1 MRNSSPVLSDL
12 LTGSALLFFLLTSC
26 GSEEDIF
33 VDAQKIE
40 AKNALIGRDCEQVC
54 ETQTTCEDVV
64 DCRPVQK
71 CSWNLKW
78 YSSWWGSFPY
88 YSYSCRME
96 QECNTVTKCTD
107 SQVCNEVCE
116 PMAYPPEH
124 TIGLLNALN
133 YWSSDEIANNLGIGL
148 GLANAITQS
157 RIDNGG
163 VFYGLTEVS
172 VAGFNPDAHLQ
183 NPMVESAKDLHSIL
197 APQIS
202 YNNKIEF
209 FIDGPAQLNAI
220 LDLINGAQKYIH
232 LTTMLFL
239 EDVQK
244 NFIAE
249 AIRDAAS
256 RGVIVRVLF
265 DHDNTSFASS
275 SVNASGIGSGT
286 NVVSGS
292 GVADIIK
299 SGCIA
304 GVVCDV
310 RSTSQE
316 TEYWDRYTVPGYDH
330 WYDFESWA
338 FDSTGE
344 RTKLKN
350 AGVPEYMLRMQ
361 DYIQDSTES
370 ALNVFNHQKF
380 MIVDGKKMMF
390 ASSNFGPS
398 YQYDTAFGDAMW
410 KFHDGISVVEGP
422 AIKHAQRVFA
432 QQWFVNARGDIFDF
446 EGPFYLE
453 TDESLISAGGSI
465 PVALLLSFPG
475 DPKHLNMRYLTEMLG
490 NSTSDVYMTNPYP
503 TDGDYWNAL
512 NALTPERA
520 SRTHL
525 VTSIGYTDGP
535 TVGATIRCRGKNAA
549 RNGFKVYDFYNG
561 TRYVH
566 LKLTVDTGKSM
577 VHYGSNNFNMRSKRH
592 DLELNF
598 LARDPNLAQRAQE
611 ILQYDISQSGPPKPA
626 GYYYDDPTWVDEC
639 IAERASNWGT

>member
-1 MRNSSPVLSDL
+1 MNNHYKPIRSVLIRALLLPAFIVGCGTEADL
-12 LTGSALLFFLLTSC
+12 LLDTNP
-26 GSEEDIF
+26 I
-33 VDAQKIE
+33 QQ
-40 AKNALIGRDCEQVC
+40 KNALIGQECTTVC
-54 ETQTTCEDVV
+54 TTETTCEDVV
-64 DCRPVQK
+64 ECNPVQR
-71 CSWNLKW
+71 CGWSLHW

-88 YSYSCRME
+88 YSYSCTTE
-96 QECNTVTKCTD
+96 QECQTVRNCTD
-107 SQVCNEVCE
+107 TQVCNEVCD
-116 PMAYPPEH
+116 PMAFPPEN

-133 YWSSDEIANNLGIGL
+133 YWSSEEIANNLGTSHTQ
-148 GLANAITQS
+148 ANAITQS

-163 VFYGLTEVS
+163 VFYGLTEVN
-172 VAGFNPDAHLQ
+172 VAGFDPTAHLQ
-183 NPMVESAKDLHSIL
+183 NPAVEQAKEIHKIL

-220 LDLINGAQKYIH
+220 LSLINSAQKYIH
-232 LTTMLFL
+232 LNTMLF
-239 EDVQK
+239 VQSAGT
-244 NFIAE
+244 NHVAE
-249 AIRDAAS
+249 ALRDAAN

-265 DHDNTSFASS
+265 DHDNTTFSS
-275 SVNASGIGSGT
+275 STGSGGGIGAGSG
-286 NVVSGS
+286 VVSGT

-299 SGCIA
+299 SGCVP

-316 TEYWDRYTVPGYDH
+316 TEYWDHYTVPGYDH
-330 WYDFESWA
+330 WYDFDSWA

-350 AGVPEYMLRMQ
+350 AGVPEYMLQMQ

-380 MIVDGKKMMF
+380 MIIDGKKMMF

-398 YQYDTAFGDAMW
+398 YQYDTAFGDASW
-410 KFHDGISVVEGP
+410 KFHDGISVIEGP
-422 AIKHAQRVFA
+422 AIKHAHRVFA
-432 QQWFVNARGDIFDF
+432 QQWFVNARGDIYDF

-453 TDESLISAGGSI
+453 SDASLMAAGGSI
-465 PVALLLSFPG
+465 PAALLLSFPG

-490 NSTSDVYMTNPYP
+490 NSTSDIYMTNPYP

-512 NALTPERA
+512 NAMTPERA
-520 SRTHL
+520 SKTHL
-525 VTSIGYTDGP
+525 VTSIEHTDGP
-535 TVGATIRCRGKNAA
+535 TVGATIRCRGKTAA
-549 RNGFKVYDFYNG
+549 QKGFKVYDFHNG

-598 LARDPNLAQRAQE
+598 LARDPNLAQRAKE
-611 ILQYDISQSGPPKPA
+611 ILQYDISQSGPAKSTD
-626 GYYYDDPTWVDEC
+626 YYYNDPTWVDEC